1 MGALHDNR
9 RGRGETNRRRAKP
22 YNNSVRDISV
32 HGPGQW
38 LSGAYIVK
46 ANPREV
52 FGDVIVII
60 CRQGRTRGGR

>member
-9 RGRGETNRRRAKP
+9 RGRGEANRRRAKP
-22 YNNSVRDISV
+22 YNIVRDNST
-32 HGPGQW
+32 HGSGQW
-38 LSGAYIVK
+38 LGGAYIVK

-60 CRQGRTRGGR
+60 CRQRRTRGGR